1 MVTGTPDM
9 GDQGKA
15 AILRSVARG
24 VRRGLQ

>member
-1 MVTGTPDM
+1 MGIGVPDI

-15 AILRSVARG
+15 AILRGVATG